1 MHNHT
6 MKELTYTQAIQRLEQ
21 ITRSIEEGTL
31 DIDQLASQL
40 KEAQTLL
47 GQCKKTLQKVE
58 SDVNKILQND
68 EQE

>member
-1 MHNHT
+1 

>member
-1 MHNHT
+1 
-6 MKELTYTQAIQRLEQ
+6 MKDLTYTQAIQRLEQ

-47 GQCKKTLQKVE
+47 DQCKKTLQKVE

>member
-1 MHNHT
+1 
-6 MKELTYTQAIQRLEQ
+6 MKDLTYTQAIQRLEQ

-68 EQE
+68 EQK

>member
-1 MHNHT
+1 
-6 MKELTYTQAIQRLEQ
+6 MKDLTYTQAIQRLEQ

>member
-1 MHNHT
+1 
-6 MKELTYTQAIQRLEQ
+6 MKDLTYTQAVQRLEQ

-31 DIDQLASQL
+31 DIDQLSSKL

-47 GQCKKTLQKVE
+47 AYCKKTLQKVE
-58 SDVNKILQND
+58 TDVNKILQND

>member
-1 MHNHT
+1 
-6 MKELTYTQAIQRLEQ
+6 MKDLTYTQAIQRLEQ

-40 KEAQTLL
+40 KEAQVLL
-47 GQCKKTLQKVE
+47 SQCKKTLQKVE
-58 SDVNKILQND
+58 SDVNKILKND